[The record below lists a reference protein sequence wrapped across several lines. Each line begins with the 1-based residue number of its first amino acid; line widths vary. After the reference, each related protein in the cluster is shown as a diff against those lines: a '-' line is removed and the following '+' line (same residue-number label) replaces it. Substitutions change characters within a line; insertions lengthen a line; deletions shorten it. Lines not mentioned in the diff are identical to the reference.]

1 MDSKTEDLEI
11 RIAFQEELLNKL
23 DHAVGEQQQQLLK
36 IQAQIGLLVEHIKL
50 LDDGQANS
58 EIELPPHYYQAK
70 PAPDFE

>member
-36 IQAQIGLLVEHIKL
+36 MQAQISLLVEHIKL
-50 LDDGQANS
+50 LDGGADSS
-58 EIELPPHYYQAK
+58 ETELPPHY
-70 PAPDFE
+70 

>member
-58 EIELPPHYYQAK
+58 EIELPPHY
-70 PAPDFE
+70 